1 MKEQIYRFLIGSDR
15 FKTEFFKELRGM
27 IILTLAFT
35 IAFTW
40 RQTFFDLAQEG
51 VKFFINITNNATLS
65 IVTSSVITVFCV
77 FFIYLTARY
86 MQKV

>member
-1 MKEQIYRFLIGSDR
+1 MKEEIYRFFIGSDR
-15 FKTEFFKELRGM
+15 FRSEFFKEIRGL

-51 VKFFINITNNATLS
+51 VKFFMDITNNATLS
-65 IVTSSVITVFCV
+65 IVTSTVVTVFCLI
-77 FFIYLTARY
+77 FIYLTARY
-86 MQKV
+86 MQNV